1 MAGRGTRGEAQST
14 DRSGMVFCRKL
25 RDTDPA
31 PRSVCGDIT
40 PGRKLMLNRR
50 LIPLALMSAA
60 ALAAPLIAKP
70 TMHRA
75 TAHKPKVAMPVDY
88 SAMLADPLRS
98 DDMRK
103 LDEGRMPASVLAFA
117 GIKPGQTVL
126 DFIAG
131 GGYYSLLLARAVG
144 PTGKVIAANPPGE
157 YNAKAWEP
165 FAGKVPQMHVM
176 VSEISA
182 MKFAPHS
189 LDLIFTN
196 LNYHDLYW
204 ESEKYK
210 FPRVEVP
217 PVLAGWF
224 AAVKRGG
231 HVVIID
237 HVGPAGGDPREVAA
251 RLHRI
256 DPERVKA
263 DMKAAGFVLEAESSV
278 LRRSED
284 DHSKLVFDPAVR
296 GKTDRFMLKFRRP

>member
-1 MAGRGTRGEAQST
+1 M
-14 DRSGMVFCRKL
+14 
-25 RDTDPA
+25 
-31 PRSVCGDIT
+31 I
-40 PGRKLMLNRR
+40 NRR
-50 LIPLALMSAA
+50 LIPLALLSAA

-70 TMHRA
+70 AMHKPM
-75 TAHKPKVAMPVDY
+75 AHKAKAAIPVDY
-88 SAMLADPLRS
+88 SAMLSDPLRS

-103 LDEGRMPASVLAFA
+103 LDEGRMPAAVLAFT
-117 GIKPGQTVL
+117 GVKPGQKVL
-126 DFIAG
+126 DFVAG

-144 PTGKVIAANPPGE
+144 PTGMVTAANPPGE
-157 YNAKAWEP
+157 NNAKAWEP
-165 FAGKVPQMHVM
+165 FAGKVPQMNVV
-176 VSEISA
+176 VSEIAA
-182 MKFAPHS
+182 MKFAPRS

-237 HVGPAGGDPREVAA
+237 HTGPAGGDPREVAE

-263 DMKAAGFVLEAESSV
+263 DMKAAGFVLESESNV

-284 DHSKLVFDPAVR
+284 DHSKLVFDPLVR

>member
-1 MAGRGTRGEAQST
+1 
-14 DRSGMVFCRKL
+14 
-25 RDTDPA
+25 
-31 PRSVCGDIT
+31 
-40 PGRKLMLNRR
+40 MLNRR

-60 ALAAPLIAKP
+60 ALATPLTAKP
-70 TMHRA
+70 TTQKTMDHKAKAA
-75 TAHKPKVAMPVDY
+75 TPVDY
-88 SAMLADPLRS
+88 SAMLADPLRT
-98 DDMRK
+98 DAMRK
-103 LDEGRMPASVLAFA
+103 LDEGRMPAAVLAFA
-117 GIKPGQTVL
+117 GVKPGQKVL
-126 DFIAG
+126 DFFAG

-144 PTGKVIAANPPGE
+144 PTGTVIAANPPGE
-157 YNAKAWEP
+157 NDAKAWEP
-165 FAGKVPQMHVM
+165 FVGKVPQLHVM

-182 MKFAPHS
+182 MKFAPRS

-237 HVGPAGGDPREVAA
+237 HTGPAGGDPREVAN

-263 DMKAAGFVLEAESSV
+263 DMKAAGFVLESESNV